1 MRFFACTKTTKSKPV
16 KQETIRTV
24 FPYGVFSQAE
34 QTKRYFNGTYHR
46 AYPVFD
52 PHRRNKLKT
61 EIEETNRAKDL
72 SLR

>member
-24 FPYGVFSQAE
+24 FPYGMFSQAE
-34 QTKRYFNGTYHR
+34 QSKRYFNGTYHR

-52 PHRRNKLKT
+52 RRNKLKQKLRKRT
-61 EIEETNRAKDL
+61 EQKIL
-72 SLR
+72 V

>member
-1 MRFFACTKTTKSKPV
+1 M
-16 KQETIRTV
+16 
-24 FPYGVFSQAE
+24 FSQAE
-34 QTKRYFNGTYHR
+34 QSKRYFNGTYHR

-61 EIEETNRAKDL
+61 EIEETNRAQDL

>member
-24 FPYGVFSQAE
+24 FPYGMFSQAE
-34 QTKRYFNGTYHR
+34 QSKRYFNGTYHR

-52 PHRRNKLKT
+52 PQSNKQRSNWL
-61 EIEETNRAKDL
+61 NNQ
-72 SLR
+72 SGVS